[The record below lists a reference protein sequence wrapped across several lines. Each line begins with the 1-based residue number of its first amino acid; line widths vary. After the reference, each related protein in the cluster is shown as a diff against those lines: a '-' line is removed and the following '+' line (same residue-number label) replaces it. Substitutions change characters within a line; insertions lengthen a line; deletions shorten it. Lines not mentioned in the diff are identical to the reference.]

1 MMYNGAAVVE
11 MKTRT
16 QIYLDPEQESQLARV
31 AAARC
36 CSRSALIR
44 ESIRRFLEDTISP
57 DDDPAMAIVGLAGE
71 VDREDLSD
79 DHDAQLVAA
88 ASDEP

>member
-1 MMYNGAAVVE
+1 MYNAMVVVA

-16 QIYLDPEQESQLARV
+16 QIYLDPEQENQLARL
-31 AAARC
+31 AAARR

-44 ESIRRFLEDTISP
+44 ESIRWFLEDAIAP
-57 DDDPAMAIVGLAGE
+57 DDDPAMAIVGLAG
-71 VDREDLSD
+71 VVGREDLAE
-79 DHDAQLVAA
+79 DHDAELVAA